1 MKYSYGTGGGGWQT
15 VARGPSVFVNKGLLP
30 HDYARLFT
38 YSLKYLPDTMSEL
51 SSRDRGRVT
60 PKSTVPPGL

>member
-1 MKYSYGTGGGGWQT
+1 M
-15 VARGPSVFVNKGLLP
+15 ARGPSVFVNKGLLP

-60 PKSTVPPGL
+60 PKPTVPSGL